1 MPNYSI
7 VIDSTFKPF
16 TYQELTAPL
25 DRAEAYH
32 EKLAQEYDNLSSQA
46 DILEAMGKDDRDKES
61 GAYSRYKAY
70 SDYLRKEANDLYRY
84 GVNTESRRILSDV
97 RRRYNTDIVPIQNAW
112 NKRIKEAETQQT
124 AENNNP
130 LLRFSRRAADTNI
143 DYYVDNPEGGYDV
156 VNLESVYKTAAN
168 MYKSLAKLKREGRLE
183 QIDPYTNA
191 FVREYGVDPSL
202 IVDWMQDPSKSKTLT
217 SMMNQALNT
226 NGLNKESFANSS
238 VLDEAKAFAQAAAW
252 EAVGE
257 SKEQLIDNYYNKQML
272 ASSLRMKEKQQE
284 NGGAGTGNGLANWF
298 NLQQDSIPLA
308 VSADGKNAGYVNG
321 FWQHYSNDS
330 WNGKARTM
338 RVQEVKSTDEN
349 GKMQLKSD
357 IITLGDLLRKD
368 PKYNPNGEEL
378 STFYINQDGQ
388 QGYLFQVNGKR
399 YFADISTD
407 MNPDVK
413 SARDSFSE
421 SSRSA
426 LKREYWKQELLKLDS
441 RTDLSPEE
449 KKKEQERMMQAI
461 IMADGTAFNAAA
473 NGISM
478 LGKTYNQR
486 TNNPSQAVVDQ
497 PTQTQQKLFKTD

>member
-32 EKLAQEYDNLSSQA
+32 EKLAQEYDTLSSQA
-46 DILEAMGKDDRDKES
+46 DILEAMGKDDKDNKT

-70 SDYLRKEANDLYRY
+70 SDYLRKEAGDLYRY

-97 RRRYNTDIVPIQNAW
+97 RRMYNTNIVPIQNAW

-191 FVREYGVDPSL
+191 FVREYGVDPAL
-202 IVDWMQDPSKSKTLT
+202 ISDWMQDPSKSKILT
-217 SMMNQALNT
+217 SMMNQALST
-226 NGLNKESFANSS
+226 NGLNRESFANSS

-252 EAVGE
+252 ESVGE
-257 SKEQLIDNYYNKQML
+257 SKEQVLDNYYNRQVL
-272 ASSLRMKEKQQE
+272 ASNLRMKEKQQE
-284 NGGAGTGNGLANWF
+284 NDGAGNGLANWF

-357 IITLGDLLRKD
+357 IITLGDLLKKN
-368 PKYNPNGEEL
+368 PTYNPNGDEL
-378 STFYINQDGQ
+378 SAFYMNQDGQ

-407 MNPDVK
+407 MNPEVK
-413 SARDSFSE
+413 NARDSFSD
-421 SSRSA
+421 SSKYA
-426 LKREYWKQELLKLDS
+426 LIREQCKQELLKLNS

-449 KKKEQERMMQAI
+449 KREEQEKLINTMQN
-461 IMADGTAFNAAA
+461 ADVTAFNAAV
-473 NGISM
+473 NGITK
-478 LGKTYNQR
+478 LGGAYN
-486 TNNPSQAVVDQ
+486 TGNNKG
-497 PTQTQQKLFKTD
+497 TQSINRQQTTDKQFK

>member
-32 EKLAQEYDNLSSQA
+32 EKLAQEYDTLSSQA
-46 DILEAMGKDDRDKES
+46 DILEAMGKDDKDNKT

-70 SDYLRKEANDLYRY
+70 SDYLRKEAGDLYRY

-97 RRRYNTDIVPIQNAW
+97 RRMYNTNIVPIQNAW

-191 FVREYGVDPSL
+191 FVREYGVDPAL
-202 IVDWMQDPSKSKTLT
+202 ISDWMQDPSKSKILT
-217 SMMNQALNT
+217 SMMNQALST
-226 NGLNKESFANSS
+226 NGLNRESFANSS

-252 EAVGE
+252 ESVGE
-257 SKEQLIDNYYNKQML
+257 SKEQVLDNYYNRQAL

-284 NGGAGTGNGLANWF
+284 NAGTGNGGANWF
-298 NLQQDSIPLA
+298 NFHQDSIPIA
-308 VSADGKNAGYVNG
+308 SADKNNSAGYVNG
-321 FWQHYSNDS
+321 YWQNYKNDS
-330 WNGKARTM
+330 WSGKARTM
-338 RVQEVKSTDEN
+338 RVQEIA
-349 GKMQLKSD
+349 GKDKDGNLKLKSD
-357 IITLGDLLRKD
+357 VINLGQLLQKND
-368 PKYNPNGEEL
+368 KYNPNNETVSAFL
-378 STFYINQDGQ
+378 INQEGQ
-388 QGYLFQVNGKR
+388 EGYIFQVNGKQ
-399 YFADISTD
+399 YFADISAD
-407 MNPDVK
+407 RSDDVLN
-413 SARDSFSE
+413 ARNSFKE
-421 SSRSA
+421 ANNAVAQISS
-426 LKREYWKQELLKLDS
+426 KKQELNNIMVNPNIPYDKKQNLQAQIISEIQALETYAQRNTS
-441 RTDLSPEE
+441 NGLSS
-449 KKKEQERMMQAI
+449 M
-461 IMADGTAFNAAA
+461 GAA
-473 NGISM
+473 
-478 LGKTYNQR
+478 YNQY
-486 TNNPSQAVVDQ
+486 THNPDQAVVEQ
-497 PTQTQQKLFKTD
+497 PSQTNQFKTK